1 MKKFNLSEIMKKAHN
16 LYNNCRS
23 KYATFADALRK
34 SWKMAKFNVWVVEQ
48 RQVREV
54 EEAAAKVKEQ
64 VEREEAQIR
73 SILFTAELE
82 ATRIKADAK
91 AKAQRMR
98 EEIAAR
104 REGIAY
110 NEYQNRVSRAMGYG
124 RGMYCG
130 D

>member
-23 KYATFADALRK
+23 KYATFAEALRK
-34 SWKMAKFNVWVVEQ
+34 SWKMAKFNVWVDEQ
-48 RQVREV
+48 RQVSEA

-64 VEREEAQIR
+64 AECKEAQIR

-82 ATRIKADAK
+82 ASRIIADAK

-98 EEIAAR
+98 EEITAR
-104 REGIAY
+104 KEGISY
-110 NEYQNRVSRAMGYG
+110 NEYQNRISRAMGYG
-124 RGMYCG
+124 CGHYCG

>member
-16 LYNNCRS
+16 LYKNCPA
-23 KYATFADALRK
+23 KYATFSAALK
-34 SWKMAKFNVWVVEQ
+34 QSWKMAKFNVWMNEQ
-48 RQVREV
+48 RQVSEV
-54 EEAAAKVKEQ
+54 EKATKEAEEQAK
-64 VEREEAQIR
+64 REEAQIR

-82 ATRIKADAK
+82 ANRIKADAK

-104 REGIAY
+104 REGVSY
-110 NEYQNRVSRAMGYG
+110 NEYQERLSRAMGYG
-124 RGMYCG
+124 CGHYCG